1 MPKETEETIKELEVL
16 LQKIFDERGMD
27 FRDYKRTSLKRRI
40 QKRLEVN
47 NLNTYAEYMKLLDS
61 NPEEYA
67 RLFDTLLIN
76 VTEFFRDPEAFEI
89 LGNEVIP
96 QIISRKN
103 KGDPIRIWSAGCAS
117 GEEPY
122 SIGILLAEQLGE
134 AIKDHEIRIYATDID
149 ENALAE
155 ARRGSHSEDKLKD
168 VKKKQIDKYFTLET
182 GGYRINRTIRQMVIF
197 GSQNLATDAPISHL
211 DLIVCR
217 NVLIYFNLDLQNKL
231 LMRFHYGL
239 NRDGYIFFGKSE
251 STLVGSKLFNPV
263 NKKWRIFQKSP
274 VVMAGLSVREGQR
287 ATLEENL
294 IEQAVREAR
303 RDLSAIEFYSQS
315 IIQNISLGVVVIDRR
330 NLIATW
336 NHAVEEM
343 WLIKSENAIGRDFFE
358 LGMGQRLSGIRER
371 IDEVIRDKINIR
383 IEELGVIDYKG
394 EKRFLDLDIV
404 PLIDPNGEMR
414 GVIIISNDVTDDK
427 NRKDELKRSNED
439 LQALNAK
446 LETTNEELET
456 TNEELV
462 STNEELQT
470 TTEELQSTA
479 EELETSNEELQSTN
493 EELETTNEELKSAN
507 EQLETANE
515 ELRDVTEQLN
525 ANNQYNKKISQ
536 SIDQS
541 LIVLNRS
548 GIITTWNPPSEEM
561 WGLNEEDAIGR
572 SIFTLTIGIDAEELR
587 QKIRQANESR
597 TNYHE
602 GALEYTART
611 GEKRLIELTIIPV
624 IDITGKIL
632 SSMLLLQDITESKE
646 IERVLQEAHEY
657 AESIVETVRE
667 PLVVLDAQ
675 LRVKSVNQAFYKTF
689 KVSPEETL
697 NKFIYELGNGEWD
710 IPELRKLLEEII
722 PGDKQ
727 IQDFKVDPEFP
738 EIGRK
743 TMLLNARQI
752 YRRDIGTQMILLA
765 IEDVTERGG

>member
-1 MPKETEETIKELEVL
+1 
-16 LQKIFDERGMD
+16 
-27 FRDYKRTSLKRRI
+27 
-40 QKRLEVN
+40 
-47 NLNTYAEYMKLLDS
+47 
-61 NPEEYA
+61 
-67 RLFDTLLIN
+67 
-76 VTEFFRDPEAFEI
+76 
-89 LGNEVIP
+89 
-96 QIISRKN
+96 
-103 KGDPIRIWSAGCAS
+103 
-117 GEEPY
+117 
-122 SIGILLAEQLGE
+122 
-134 AIKDHEIRIYATDID
+134 
-149 ENALAE
+149 
-155 ARRGSHSEDKLKD
+155 
-168 VKKKQIDKYFTLET
+168 
-182 GGYRINRTIRQMVIF
+182 
-197 GSQNLATDAPISHL
+197 
-211 DLIVCR
+211 
-217 NVLIYFNLDLQNKL
+217 
-231 LMRFHYGL
+231 
-239 NRDGYIFFGKSE
+239 
-251 STLVGSKLFNPV
+251 
-263 NKKWRIFQKSP
+263 
-274 VVMAGLSVREGQR
+274 
-287 ATLEENL
+287 
-294 IEQAVREAR
+294 
-303 RDLSAIEFYSQS
+303 
-315 IIQNISLGVVVIDRR
+315 
-330 NLIATW
+330 
-336 NHAVEEM
+336 
-343 WLIKSENAIGRDFFE
+343 ENAIGRDFFE

-525 ANNQYNKKISQ
+525 ANNQYNKKIIQ

-572 SIFTLTIGIDAEELR
+572 SIFTLTIGIDAEDLR

-722 PGDKQ
+722 PRDKQ

-765 IEDVTERGG
+765 IEDVTERGE